1 LTAEATGALSSLSFF
16 LFIAEIRKR
25 EAKVNAYPEAN
36 CKAVAPLVPT
46 AATHSESV
54 LDFKADH

>member
-1 LTAEATGALSSLSFF
+1 LIAEATGALSSWSFF
-16 LFIAEIRKR
+16 LFIAEIKKR
-25 EAKVNAYPEAN
+25 DMKVKAYPEAN

-46 AATHSESV
+46 AATHSGSV